1 MRRTTL
7 TPTLSRQRERG
18 MGKEQ
23 FLTIAMDEVRRT
35 TLTPTLSRQRERGM
49 RKEQLQAVARRSVF
63 LVHDQ

>member
-1 MRRTTL
+1 
-7 TPTLSRQRERG
+7 

-63 LVHDQ
+63 LVHGQ